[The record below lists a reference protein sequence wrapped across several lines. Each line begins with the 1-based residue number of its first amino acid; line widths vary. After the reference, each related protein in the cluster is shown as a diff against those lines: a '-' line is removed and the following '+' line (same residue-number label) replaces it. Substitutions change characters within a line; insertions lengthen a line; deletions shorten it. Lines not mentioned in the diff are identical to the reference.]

1 MSNSIL
7 PLVVNVTLEDLELG
21 EQKNCS
27 RCPVVRA
34 IRRAIDASPLGI
46 LEFNVS
52 VNYQTWSI
60 AFWICG
66 EGSNRIIDWRGN
78 TPTIIAGF
86 MEAFDKNQPVQP
98 FAMQL
103 RNRGTVW
110 EFVEV

>member
-1 MSNSIL
+1 
-7 PLVVNVTLEDLELG
+7 VVNVTLEDLELG